1 MCAGADRMPEKAM
14 DTSFL
19 AGEAGNSRAVSIRY
33 FNLYRIVVASA
44 FALFGGVFNF
54 GQNAPGVFV
63 FSLVVYWVLAF
74 SFFLLH
80 AGSPRYG
87 ERTLG
92 LQSALDI
99 IMLALFMYASG
110 GFRSGV
116 PFLMMTSIAGT
127 GLVGYGAMVL
137 GTASLATIAVL
148 MDQIFRFFTGDDQH
162 VDFSQSG
169 IICVGFFAVAVVAR
183 MLSRR
188 ALANEALARARGF
201 DLLRQL
207 RVNARIIED
216 MQDGVVVLGMEGSIR
231 QANPSAEELFGAT
244 LPVGRHAG
252 TCCPQLAQIAFS
264 KTEGGTEQVHLAQTG
279 KTVAVRRVEIPGE
292 TTGDGDILIYLE
304 DVDRVQARVQQIK
317 LAALGRLTA
326 NMAHEIRNP
335 LSAVSHAAE
344 LMLEEKRQTVQERLV
359 RIIRDNSARIE
370 RMIRDVLELGRRDR
384 LTAEQLDLAQ
394 FCRNFVDEYAVHDA
408 EFARLVSLQLAHGA
422 QGWFDRVHLYQ
433 ILSNLVGN
441 ARRYCSGA
449 PESIHLMVSQPDER
463 HVLITV
469 KDDGPGIPE
478 ADRIKVFEPFFTSDP
493 KGTGLGLFMARE
505 LAEANGANLALMDA
519 PGGAEF
525 HLLIRRTA

>member
-1 MCAGADRMPEKAM
+1 M

-63 FSLVVYWVLAF
+63 FSLVVYWVMAF

-87 ERTLG
+87 EKTLG

-148 MDQIFRFFTGDDQH
+148 LDQTYRLFMGDEQH
-162 VDFSQSG
+162 VDFSQAG

-216 MQDGVVVLGMEGSIR
+216 MQDGVVVLGTDGALR
-231 QANPSAEELFGAT
+231 QVNPRAEELFGT
-244 LPVGRHAG
+244 RLPVGEHAG
-252 TCCPQLAQIAFS
+252 TCSPQLAQIAFG
-264 KTEGGTEQVHLAQTG
+264 KDDGTPQQVHVAHSG
-279 KTVAVRRVEIPGE
+279 KTLAVRRVEIPGE
-292 TTGDGDILIYLE
+292 AAGEGDILIYLE

-370 RMIRDVLELGRRDR
+370 RMIRDVLELGKRDR
-384 LTAEQLDLAQ
+384 LTAEQLDLAL
-394 FCRNFVDEYAVHDA
+394 FCRNLADEYIAHDA
-408 EFARLVSLQLAHGA
+408 EFGRLVQLQLTAGV

-433 ILSNLVGN
+433 ILSNLLGN
-441 ARRYCSGA
+441 ARRYCSGSA
-449 PESIHLMVSQPDER
+449 GSIQISLTQSDER
-463 HVLITV
+463 HALITV

-478 ADRIKVFEPFFTSDP
+478 EDRIKVFEPFFTSDP

-505 LAEANGANLALMDA
+505 LAEANGADLALMDA

>member
-1 MCAGADRMPEKAM
+1 M
-14 DTSFL
+14 DTSFI
-19 AGEAGNSRAVSIRY
+19 AGETGNSRAVSIRY

-54 GQNAPGVFV
+54 GQSAPGVFV
-63 FSLVVYWVLAF
+63 FSLVVYWIMAF

-80 AGSPRYG
+80 AGSPTYG

-99 IMLALFMYASG
+99 FMLALFMYASG

-127 GLVGYGAMVL
+127 GLVGYGPMVL

-148 MDQIFRFFTGDDQH
+148 ADQIYRFSTGDDLH
-162 VDFSQSG
+162 VDFSQAG

-188 ALANEALARARGF
+188 ALANEALARARGV
-201 DLLRQL
+201 DLHRQL

-216 MQDGVVVLGMEGSIR
+216 MQDGVIVLGMDGSIR
-231 QANPSAEELFGAT
+231 QANPSAEDLFG
-244 LPVGRHAG
+244 VGFAIGQHVGVA
-252 TCCPQLAQIAFS
+252 CPQLLQIAFR
-264 KTEGGTEQVHLAQTG
+264 KDGEVPAQVHVERTG
-279 KTVAVRRVEIPGE
+279 KTVAIRRVGITAE
-292 TTGDGDILIYLE
+292 TPGDGDILIYLE

-344 LMLEEKRQTVQERLV
+344 LMLEEKRQNVQERLV

-370 RMIRDVLELGRRDR
+370 RMIRDVLELSRRDR
-384 LTAEQLDLAQ
+384 LTAEELDLTL
-394 FCRNFVDEYAVHDA
+394 FCRNFVEECAAHDA
-408 EFARLVSLQLAHGA
+408 ELGRLIDFQATAGVR
-422 QGWFDRVHLYQ
+422 GWFDRVHLYQ

-441 ARRYCSGA
+441 ARRYCSGEA
-449 PESIHLMVSQPDER
+449 GCVRLVLSQPDER
-463 HVLITV
+463 HAMISVR
-469 KDDGPGIPE
+469 DDGPGIPE
-478 ADRIKVFEPFFTSDP
+478 EDRGKVFEPFFTSDP

-505 LAEANGANLALMDA
+505 LAEANGANLELMEA

>member
-1 MCAGADRMPEKAM
+1 M

-19 AGEAGNSRAVSIRY
+19 SGEAGNSRAVSIRY

-63 FSLVVYWVLAF
+63 FSLVVYWIMAF

-92 LQSALDI
+92 IQSALDI

-110 GFRSGV
+110 GYRSGV

-127 GLVGYGAMVL
+127 GLVGFGPMVL

-148 MDQIFRFFTGDDQH
+148 VDQTYRMLVGDVQG
-162 VDFSQSG
+162 VDFSQAG

-207 RVNARIIED
+207 RVNARVIED
-216 MQDGVVVLGMEGSIR
+216 MQDGVVVLGMDGSIR
-231 QANPSAEELFGAT
+231 QANPKAEELLATTLRVGGAAADASPMLMQVAFLET
-244 LPVGRHAG
+244 EDSPVR
-252 TCCPQLAQIAFS
+252 I
-264 KTEGGTEQVHLAQTG
+264 QVAQTG
-279 KTVAVRRVEIPGE
+279 KTLSVRRVEIA
-292 TTGDGDILIYLE
+292 GDSAGGGDLLIYLE
-304 DVDRVQARVQQIK
+304 DIDRIQARVQQIK

-344 LMLEEKRQTVQERLV
+344 LMLEEKRQSVQERLV
-359 RIIRDNSARIE
+359 RIIRDNAARIE
-370 RMIRDVLELGRRDR
+370 RMIREVLELGRRDR

-394 FCRNFVDEYAVHDA
+394 FCRSFADEYAIHDA
-408 EFARLVSLQLAHGA
+408 EFARLVALDLEDGI
-422 QGWFDRVHLYQ
+422 QGIFDRVHLYQ

-441 ARRYCSGA
+441 ARRYCSGETGGIRICLDHA
-449 PESIHLMVSQPDER
+449 DER
-463 HVLITV
+463 HAVISV
-469 KDDGPGIPE
+469 RDDGPGISE
-478 ADRIKVFEPFFTSDP
+478 EDRIKIFEPFFTSDP

-505 LAEANGANLALMDA
+505 LAEANGAELSLVEA
-519 PGGAEF
+519 PEGADF